1 MVGLFK
7 IPAGQTTRA
16 RSMSNVVVR
25 ALRVPALI
33 IHEVGKAEKIVT
45 FAITWSRCTKTTY
58 VDTRTKQV
66 FVS

>member
-1 MVGLFK
+1 
-7 IPAGQTTRA
+7 
-16 RSMSNVVVR
+16 MSNVVVR
-25 ALRVPALI
+25 ALQVPALI
-33 IHEVGKAEKIVT
+33 IHEVGKAEKRVT